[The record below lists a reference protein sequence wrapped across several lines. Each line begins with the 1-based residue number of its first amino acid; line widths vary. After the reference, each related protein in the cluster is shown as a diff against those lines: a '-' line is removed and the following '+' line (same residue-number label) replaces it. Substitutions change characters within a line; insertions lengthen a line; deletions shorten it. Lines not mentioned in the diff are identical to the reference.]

1 MLRVVTV
8 FGATGFI
15 GRHLIQRL
23 AKTGAQIR
31 VATRDPEAAKF
42 LKPMGNVG
50 QIVPVGFDLGKA
62 TVESLAPLVDGAD
75 AVVNLVGLLA
85 EGGHQT
91 FSALQSKAPGLIAE
105 AAAKA
110 GVGKFVQVSAIGAD
124 AASDAKYAATK
135 AQGEAAV
142 RAAFPDAV
150 ILRPSIVFGPE
161 DKFFNRFAGMAR
173 TFPVVPVVGPATRF
187 QPVYVGDVADA
198 IMASLRRAD
207 VAGRTFELG
216 GPRTYSF
223 SELLEVIFGAIALRK
238 PVIAMPFFIAKLVAP
253 IIGLLPGKLLT
264 SDQVKLLQHDNV
276 VANGASTLTDLG
288 IEAESVEAVV
298 PSYLTRFRP
307 GGRFAGLRPGA

>member
-23 AKTGAQIR
+23 AKTGAQVR
-31 VATRDPEAAKF
+31 VVTRDTEAAKF

-50 QIVPVGFDLGKA
+50 QIVPVPCNLGAA
-62 TVESLAPLVDGAD
+62 TAESLAPLVDGAD

-91 FSALQSKAPGLIAE
+91 FSALQAEGPGKIAA

-110 GVGKFVQVSAIGAD
+110 GVAKFVQVSAIGAD
-124 AASDAKYAATK
+124 AGSDAKYAATK

-142 RAAFPDAV
+142 REAFPAAV

-161 DKFFNRFAGMAR
+161 DKFFNRFASMAR
-173 TFPVVPVVGPATRF
+173 TFPVVPVVGPKTRF

-198 IMASLRRAD
+198 IMACLRRAD

-216 GPRTYSF
+216 GPRSYSF
-223 SELLEVIFGAIALRK
+223 AELLDIIFGAIAVKK
-238 PVIAMPFFIAKLVAP
+238 PVIALPFGIAALVAP

-264 SDQVKLLQHDNV
+264 SDQVKLLKQDNV
-276 VANGASTLTDLG
+276 VSPGASTLGDLG
-288 IEAESVEAVV
+288 IEPESVEAIV

-307 GGRFAGLRPGA
+307 GGRFAGLRPGV